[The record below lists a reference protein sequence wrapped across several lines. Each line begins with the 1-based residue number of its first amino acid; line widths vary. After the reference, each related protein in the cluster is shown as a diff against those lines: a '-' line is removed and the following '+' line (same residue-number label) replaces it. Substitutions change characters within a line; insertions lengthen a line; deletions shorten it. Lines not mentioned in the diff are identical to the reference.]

1 MTGIFSQINLLG
13 NALNGAEQN
22 HRVISSNVANV
33 NTPNYKAK
41 QLDFEEL
48 MSHLDSKEGRRTTL
62 GEIDLQPVEGLA
74 ERMDGNNVDMEK
86 ELSALKRNA
95 MAYQAFTQLMASKL
109 QTMRQAITRR

>member
-13 NALNGAEQN
+13 NALNGAQQN

-41 QLDFEEL
+41 QLDFKEL
-48 MSHLDSKEGRRTTL
+48 MSHLDSREGGRTTL
-62 GEIDLQPVEGLA
+62 GDVDLQLVEGLA

-86 ELSALKRNA
+86 ELSALKKNA
-95 MAYQAFTQLMASKL
+95 MAYQAYTQLMSSKL
-109 QTMRQAITRR
+109 QVMRQSITRR